1 MCSIHLPHS
10 HLRMLHVSCLLF
22 PWYSLEL
29 IAGRVGGV
37 TASIVSPF
45 VPRPRSL
52 KWQGWNWN
60 AAFMDFSWMWLTNKA
75 FMLPVFFLRH
85 SALWPV
91 ALVMHGWSRRDLKMV
106 PLCVCYCTFTELSHG
121 NDKLAC
127 SFGLLKAVILC
138 FLSWHILSLLNHT
151 MKVY

>member
-1 MCSIHLPHS
+1 MQHTFATFTFKNVTCKLPVVPLIQPGADCWKSWGCDSLHS
-10 HLRMLHVSCLLF
+10 VTICT
-22 PWYSLEL
+22 ETKVTEV
-29 IAGRVGGV
+29 AGVK
-37 TASIVSPF
+37 
-45 VPRPRSL
+45 L
-52 KWQGWNWN
+52 KCCFYG
-60 AAFMDFSWMWLTNKA
+60 FSWMWLTNKA